1 MFTLPVILSLFLLL
15 FIAGVIYSISTK
27 FPQVP
32 YTVLLVVCGIGVGV
46 LGLIPELHFLTAFK
60 LTPELLFYIFLPILI
75 FEAAYNV
82 HIKNFYQSFFS
93 ISLLSTLG
101 LFISTAFIGIG
112 THLIFGYMGINI
124 PLLITLLFGAIISA
138 TDPVSVLALF
148 KSLGAPKRLSLIF
161 EGESLFNDATA
172 VALFVAILGMI
183 QSPIGVSTDSIISA
197 SYLFITMIVSGVIF
211 GALMGK
217 VFSFILKHVKHN
229 EMATLSFMLVMA
241 HLTFLLS
248 ELANEFLVSHKI
260 IFALSPIIATT
271 IASMK
276 LGNEGG
282 LLLPPAVKKF
292 SHRFWTQTT
301 FFANSIV
308 FLLVGILIVEQ
319 NIFSAELLVPVII
332 GVVFVFLARIISV
345 YPLLGFI
352 NYLKIEEKIPQSWQI
367 LMSWASIRGALSIII
382 VLTIPE
388 NLAISGWPFE
398 ASVKDMIVALT
409 LGSVVASLVGK
420 SLTIPW
426 LLKKLGIL
434 KLNEEEKLVL
444 SETQRFMNILKK
456 RKLAH
461 AFEKGYVNDESYH
474 VLNESL
480 QNNISQ
486 CTLGAPVTFHSV
498 INHYALS
505 VEKYYLK
512 ELYGRGEVSES
523 LYLRI
528 LKKIDG
534 QESFLDGKVRGK
546 IFLSE
551 KVFMKLYERR
561 KRQGK
566 KSIRNKSPL
575 DQYLYYR
582 ALAIIARK
590 VVKDILN
597 KDFPEYYSDQVQFVI
612 EKYTHYQHR
621 NQEKMKDLEISHHQD
636 ISPVLIVLGN
646 HMLHDYE
653 ERVID
658 ELIHTDFTSER
669 VAAHLGK

>member
-1 MFTLPVILSLFLLL
+1 MFTLPVILSLFTLL
-15 FIAGVIYSISTK
+15 FIAGVIYSISVRI
-27 FPQVP
+27 PQIP
-32 YTVLLVVCGIGVGV
+32 YTVLLVICGIGVGI
-46 LGLIPELHFLTAFK
+46 LGSIPELEFLTAFK

-82 HIKNFYQSFFS
+82 QVKNFYQSFFS

-101 LFISTAFIGIG
+101 LFISTAFIG
-112 THLIFGYMGINI
+112 FGIHFVFELMGIGI

-172 VALFVAILGMI
+172 VALFVALLGMI
-183 QSPIGVSTDSIISA
+183 QSPFGVSSESILTA
-197 SYLFITMIVSGVIF
+197 AYLFITMIVSGVIF
-211 GALMGK
+211 GVLMGK
-217 VFSFILKHVKHN
+217 VFSYILKTTKHN

-248 ELANEFLVSHKI
+248 ELGNEFFSDHGI
-260 IFALSPIIATT
+260 IFAISPIIATT

-282 LLLPPAVKKF
+282 LLLPPLVKKF
-292 SHRFWTQTT
+292 SHRFWNQTT

-319 NIFSAELLVPVII
+319 NIFSAELFVPTLI
-332 GVVFVFLARIISV
+332 GVLFVFMARIVSV
-345 YPLLGFI
+345 YPLLRFI

-388 NLAISGWPFE
+388 NLSITGWPFE
-398 ASVKDMIVALT
+398 VSVKDMIVALT
-409 LGSVVASLVGK
+409 LGAVVASLVGK

-444 SETQRFMNILKK
+444 SETKRFINVLKK

-461 AFEKGYVNDESYH
+461 AVEKGYVNKESYEI
-474 VLNESL
+474 LNGLLED
-480 QNNISQ
+480 NISK
-486 CTLGAPVTFHSV
+486 CSLGAPNTFHSV
-498 INHYALS
+498 ISHYALS

-512 ELYGRGEVSES
+512 ELYGRGEVSEL

-528 LKKIDG
+528 LRKIDG

-561 KRQGK
+561 KRHGK
-566 KSIRNKSPL
+566 RSIRNKSPL

-590 VVKDILN
+590 VVKDIMH
-597 KDFPEYYSDQVQFVI
+597 KDFPDYYRDQEQSVI
-612 EKYTHYQHR
+612 EKYTQYQNR
-621 NQEKMKDLEISHHQD
+621 NHEKMKELETLHHQD

-653 ERVID
+653 DQVVD